1 MEKDSFMKLSE
12 IFSDWERIRREMIEG
27 VSSLTREQLDWIP
40 QGGKS
45 SIADLLRHISE
56 TELWWFGQVVLG
68 KAEYRDLTPQ
78 MAPEITNIVN
88 ELQATHK
95 FVREALEIN
104 SVENWNE
111 KRYSPRP
118 EEVLSLKDIAWHTI
132 EHEMRHRGQIFMLM
146 RLQGIKPPNV

>member
-1 MEKDSFMKLSE
+1 MKLSE

-27 VSSLTREQLDWIP
+27 VSSLTQDQLDWIP
-40 QGGKS
+40 EGGKS

-56 TELWWFGQVVLG
+56 AELWWLGQVVLG
-68 KAEYRDLTPQ
+68 KTRYRDLTPQ
-78 MAPEITNIVN
+78 MAPEITSIVN
-88 ELQATHK
+88 ELQESHK
-95 FVREALEIN
+95 FVLEALEIN
-104 SVENWNE
+104 TVDDWN
-111 KRYSPRP
+111 KKKYSPRP